1 MTRVSCGF
9 KWNVPATLQGTA
21 EISLP
26 QQSIHS
32 SEQLTCTAEALAAT
46 PLVHNAVLRMFCLL
60 QTHLRDF
67 VVWLVAFIVTTF
79 AGVELGLM
87 SSIAL
92 SLLILVLESSF
103 PHTAQLG
110 HIGKSNVYRSAGT
123 DSVFCSRSVLCLLLV
138 WVSGR

>member
-1 MTRVSCGF
+1 MLF
-9 KWNVPATLQGTA
+9 
-21 EISLP
+21 
-26 QQSIHS
+26 
-32 SEQLTCTAEALAAT
+32 
-46 PLVHNAVLRMFCLL
+46 LL

-67 VVWLVAFIVTTF
+67 IVWLVAFIVTTF

-110 HIGKSNVYRSAGT
+110 RIGKSNVYRSAGT
-123 DSVFCSRSVLCLLLV
+123 DIQKYFACFFHASVICGVLRRLAAWRLPKLEAGCT
-138 WVSGR
+138 

>member
-1 MTRVSCGF
+1 
-9 KWNVPATLQGTA
+9 
-21 EISLP
+21 
-26 QQSIHS
+26 
-32 SEQLTCTAEALAAT
+32 
-46 PLVHNAVLRMFCLL
+46 
-60 QTHLRDF
+60 LRDF

-110 HIGKSNVYRSAGT
+110 RIGKSNVYRSAAGT
-123 DSVFCSRSVLCLLLV
+123 GIYVWLVACRRQWRGVLPDLLPSCRLLSLQPV
-138 WVSGR
+138 CTGLGALHHATLNAQQN